1 MLPSV
6 LKKEHVVYLIK
17 NAYRISG
24 QDSLKANNTLPQKEK
39 LDEG

>member
-1 MLPSV
+1 MLPFI
-6 LKKEHVVYLIK
+6 LKKENIVYLIK
-17 NAYRISG
+17 NAYRIPG